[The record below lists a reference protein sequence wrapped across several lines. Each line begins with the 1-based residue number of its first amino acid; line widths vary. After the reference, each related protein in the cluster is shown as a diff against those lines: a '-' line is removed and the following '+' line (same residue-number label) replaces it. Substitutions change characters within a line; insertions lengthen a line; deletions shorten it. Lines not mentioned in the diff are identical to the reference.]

1 MKITVL
7 IQMIVINLNTMK
19 IVQLNNI
26 ITVIIMMVNIEK
38 LWMQMKNN
46 VYPLV
51 QIKRYIFQK
60 HSLPNNKVKDI
71 VQIIQ
76 NVARI
81 LN

>member
-1 MKITVL
+1 MLVMTIDNVSYIKHVD
-7 IQMIVINLNTMK
+7 K
-19 IVQLNNI
+19 
-26 ITVIIMMVNIEK
+26 MVNIEK

-46 VYPLV
+46 VYHLV